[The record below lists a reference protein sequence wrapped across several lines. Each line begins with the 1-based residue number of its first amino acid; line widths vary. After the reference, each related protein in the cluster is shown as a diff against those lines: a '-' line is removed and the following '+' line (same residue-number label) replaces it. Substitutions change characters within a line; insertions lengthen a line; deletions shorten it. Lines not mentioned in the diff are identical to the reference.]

1 MHKHDLNLIAALA
14 DGSLGDETRA
24 LSRVESCS
32 DCRAEYEAQK
42 SVLGALAAVEPAAMT
57 EHEKA
62 ALHRDLWT
70 ELRTDGAVAQT
81 TAPWWYRWS
90 YAAAGLF
97 VVIGLGAVVSQMT
110 GGGDTSSLF
119 EETAGEIPQ
128 AEDAPAADD
137 GASPGLASAQVTD
150 AEAESAGAAGADAAD
165 AAGVDAGAESVDF
178 ALLAEALVEPGQ
190 SEQMLRTTVDQSL
203 YTECLTE
210 AGLED
215 HEVLQTYSLEAGDY
229 IAVVA
234 EDAPADS
241 AEVTFVDLA
250 TCGVVYSDS

>member
-14 DGSLGDETRA
+14 DGSLEDETRA
-24 LSRVESCS
+24 LSRVGSCS
-32 DCRAEYEAQK
+32 DCRVEYEAQK
-42 SVLGALAAVEPAAMT
+42 SVLGALAVVEPAAMT

-70 ELRTDGAVAQT
+70 ELRTGAPVAQT

-97 VVIGLGAVVSQMT
+97 VIIGLAAVVSQMT
-110 GGGDTSSLF
+110 GGGDTSAQF

-128 AEDAPAADD
+128 AEDPPASDD
-137 GASPGLASAQVTD
+137 GASPDTASAPDTV
-150 AEAESAGAAGADAAD
+150 AEATDSAALGST
-165 AAGVDAGAESVDF
+165 AESVDF
-178 ALLAEALVEPGQ
+178 ALLAEALNETGQ
-190 SEQMLRTTVDQSL
+190 STRTLRTFDQSV
-203 YTECLTE
+203 YSDCLAE
-210 AGLED
+210 AGLAD
-215 HEVLQTYSLEAGDY
+215 HTVIETYSLEAGDF

-234 EDAPADS
+234 NDAVDL
-241 AEVTFVDLA
+241 EEIFFIDLA

>member
-14 DGSLGDETRA
+14 DGSLEDETRA

-32 DCRAEYEAQK
+32 DCRAEYEGQK
-42 SVLGALAAVEPAAMT
+42 SVLGALAVAEPAAMT

-70 ELRTDGAVAQT
+70 ELRTGAPVAQT

-97 VVIGLGAVVSQMT
+97 VIIGLAAVVSQMT
-110 GGGDTSSLF
+110 GGGDTSAQF

-128 AEDAPAADD
+128 AEDPPASDD
-137 GASPGLASAQVTD
+137 GASPAIASAPDTV
-150 AEAESAGAAGADAAD
+150 AEATDSAALGST
-165 AAGVDAGAESVDF
+165 AEPVDF
-178 ALLAEALVEPGQ
+178 ALLAEALNETRQ
-190 SEQMLRTTVDQSL
+190 STQSLRVTVDQSL
-203 YTECLTE
+203 YTDCLTE
-210 AGLED
+210 AGLEA
-215 HEVLQTYSLEAGDY
+215 HEVIQTYSLEAGDY

-234 EDAPADS
+234 KDAPVDS
-241 AEVTFVDLA
+241 ANVTFVDLA

>member
-14 DGSLGDETRA
+14 DGSLEDEARA

-42 SVLGALAAVEPAAMT
+42 SVLGALAVVEPAAMT

-70 ELRTDGAVAQT
+70 ELRTGAPVAQT

-97 VVIGLGAVVSQMT
+97 VIIGLAALVSQMT
-110 GGGDTSSLF
+110 GGGDTSAQF

-128 AEDAPAADD
+128 AEDPPASDD
-137 GASPGLASAQVTD
+137 GASPAIASAPDTV
-150 AEAESAGAAGADAAD
+150 AEATDSAALGST
-165 AAGVDAGAESVDF
+165 AEPVDF
-178 ALLAEALVEPGQ
+178 ALLAEALNETRQ
-190 SEQMLRTTVDQSL
+190 SAQTLRTFDESVHSD
-203 YTECLTE
+203 CLVE
-210 AGLED
+210 AGLAD
-215 HEVLQTYSLEAGDY
+215 HTVIETYSLEAGDF

-234 EDAPADS
+234 NDAVDFE
-241 AEVTFVDLA
+241 EVFFIDLA